1 MEPKDPIMRLV
12 SSTKFTITLLSKV
25 SVLFQFEVDIIVWSV
40 KLLQDVVIILLGFV
54 AHLTEGMY

>member
-1 MEPKDPIMRLV
+1 MRLV

-40 KLLQDVVIILLGFV
+40 KLLQDVVIILIGSV

>member
-40 KLLQDVVIILLGFV
+40 KLLQDVVIILLGSV

>member
-40 KLLQDVVIILLGFV
+40 KLLQDVVIILLGSV
-54 AHLTEGMY
+54 AHLTKGMY